1 MNKYAT
7 LEEAIENHGYRL
19 AYKAASYYHQLARS
33 NGIFADIQ
41 DVLQACVLGMW
52 ERKDGY
58 DGQKGGH
65 STWICWAAKGA
76 ASDWFKR
83 EMRRKSEQS
92 LSSKTHS
99 IADLQA
105 VYEEPELHYGIFGE
119 LQRYITDRELAML
132 VKYYVQDLTLEQLD
146 LSVTRE
152 RNRQRL
158 VRTCQAIR
166 RRIEAQ
172 APVR

>member
-1 MNKYAT
+1 VEYAT
-7 LEEAIENHGYRL
+7 IEEAITKDGYRL
-19 AYKAASYYHQLARS
+19 AYKVAKEYHSLACS
-33 NGIFADIQ
+33 NGISADIH
-41 DVLQACVLGMW
+41 DVLQACMLGMW
-52 ERKDGY
+52 KRKDSYDKGRGGY
-58 DGQKGGH
+58 T
-65 STWICWAAKGA
+65 TWIRWAARGA
-76 ASDWFKR
+76 ATDWFRRELRWKR
-83 EMRRKSEQS
+83 ERS
-92 LSSKTHS
+92 LSSETCS
-99 IADLQA
+99 IADLHA
-105 VYEEPELHYGIFGE
+105 VHEEPELYYGIFGE
-119 LQRYITDRELAML
+119 LQRYITDSELAML